1 MMFTKT
7 QARIMEIFVSEITE
21 RFSIRQIAGIVNRH
35 YPIIHQSVQALIK
48 GRFLNKDEH
57 ELLALNYKENHAELS
72 YIESLRKKEFIQKN
86 KEIALFAK
94 DVADGIKHDFF
105 ILLVFGSSVKKG
117 QKPRDID
124 ILLVLA
130 EEKDINSAEK
140 LLQNIASRL
149 GSKFDI
155 NVISAVSVYEMLS
168 KRDQLN
174 VANETLN
181 NHIILFGAENY
192 YRMLKNAR

>member
-1 MMFTKT
+1 MFTKT
-7 QARIMEIFVSEITE
+7 QAWIMEIFVSKMTE

-35 YPIIHQSVQALIK
+35 YPIVYQSIQALIK
-48 GRFLNKDEH
+48 GRFLTKDEH

-72 YIESLRKKEFIQKN
+72 YIESLRKKDFLNKN
-86 KEIALFAK
+86 KEVALFAK
-94 DVADGIKHDFF
+94 DVADSIKHDFF

-181 NHIILFGAENY
+181 NHVILFGAENY